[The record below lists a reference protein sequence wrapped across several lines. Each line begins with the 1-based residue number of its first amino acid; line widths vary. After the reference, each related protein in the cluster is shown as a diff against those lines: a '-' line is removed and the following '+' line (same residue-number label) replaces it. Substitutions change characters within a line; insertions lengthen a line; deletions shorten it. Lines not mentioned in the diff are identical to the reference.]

1 MSKSFNKDYLS
12 KICKGKNTEIKKL
25 IMDQKKIVGVGNI
38 YASESLFLAKINP
51 GRPSK
56 DVSNNEIESLTKSIK
71 KILNDAIKLGGTTL
85 KDFYS
90 ADGNKGYFNIELN
103 VYGKEDENC
112 KNCKS
117 KIERTLIGQRAT
129 YSCNKCQI

>member
-1 MSKSFNKDYLS
+1 MATVKKYNLKLFDVEKITNHGGSLRYY
-12 KICKGKNTEIKKL
+12 ICKKK
-25 IMDQKKIVGVGNI
+25 GN
-38 YASESLFLAKINP
+38 Y
-51 GRPSK
+51 
-56 DVSNNEIESLTKSIK
+56 KSTSRLK